1 MELRHLRSFTKAAEL
16 QSFTRAAE
24 ELSLTQAAVS
34 QHIAALE
41 KELDVSLF
49 DRAGRTMIP
58 TDAGHR
64 LYDIARQILNLVDEA
79 RSEVGQKT
87 TRMTGTLRIA
97 TSTVPAETILPELL
111 AEFLRLYPDVRESI
125 TVSDSKAAAEAIE
138 SGKADLALV
147 GDLPEDFR
155 LSALPLCEDDLI
167 LVVSCNHPLAE
178 KKRIT
183 LEQLQTEPLIV
194 RESGS
199 GSRRCV
205 ERALREAGISV
216 HDLKIVM
223 EVNSNDAIRSAVE
236 RGLGATFLSQ
246 RIVERDIAEGRL
258 ISIRVEN
265 LNFKRKLYI
274 VTNPDRIPTAP
285 LRAFLSFLDHWLEQS
300 NPPRKLGKNG
310 SSG

>member
-1 MELRHLRSFTKAAEL
+1 MELRHLQSLTKAAEL

-49 DRAGRTMIP
+49 DRSGRTMIP

-64 LYDIARQILNLVDEA
+64 LYGFAREILNLVDEA
-79 RSEVGQKT
+79 RRDVGQKT

-147 GDLPEDFR
+147 GDIPEDFR
-155 LSALPLCEDDLI
+155 LSAVPLCDDDLI
-167 LVVSCNHPLAE
+167 LVVSGDHPLAG
-178 KKRIT
+178 KKRIS
-183 LEQLQTEPLIV
+183 LKQLQTEPLIV

-236 RGLGATFLSQ
+236 KGLGATFLSQ
-246 RIVERDIAEGRL
+246 RIVKRDIADGRL
-258 ISIRVEN
+258 KSVRVGN
-265 LNFKRKLYI
+265 LNFKRKLYC
-274 VTNPDRIPTAP
+274 VTNPERIPTGP
-285 LRAFLSFLDHWLEQS
+285 LRAFLSFLDQWLEKPGGRTQEH
-300 NPPRKLGKNG
+300 GKN
-310 SSG
+310 

>member
-1 MELRHLRSFTKAAEL
+1 MELRHLQSFTKAAEL

-58 TDAGHR
+58 TDSGHR
-64 LYDIARQILNLVDEA
+64 LYDLARQILNLVDEV

-111 AEFLRLYPDVRESI
+111 EAFRQCHPDVRESI

-138 SGKADLALV
+138 SGKADLAFV
-147 GDLPEDFR
+147 GDIPEDFS
-155 LSALPLCEDDLI
+155 LSALPLCEDYLI
-167 LVVSCNHPLAE
+167 LVVSCNHLPAK

-216 HDLKIVM
+216 RDLNIVM

-258 ISIRVEN
+258 ISIPVEN
-265 LNFKRKLYI
+265 LNFKRQLSI
-274 VTNPDRIPTAP
+274 VTNPDRIPTGP
-285 LRAFLSFLDHWLEQS
+285 LRAFLSFLDGWLEKSDPTQ
-300 NPPRKLGKNG
+300 KLEKD
-310 SSG
+310 